1 MRINLEGKLIPYP
14 LDVLFG
20 KLRLVGLSKEDS
32 HEVFLKIK
40 NELFNLDEVPTE
52 SRIFEIMET
61 LLEINHQDSVKKF
74 QTLLKYEQL
83 RRTDAIIPPI
93 ILILAG
99 ASATGKSMLAIRMIE
114 NLSSTRMTSTDT
126 LRQILRDIM
135 SQTMYPELF
144 CHTYQAHQYRL
155 SGDEDLDVIVQGYI
169 AQCELMQPTVV
180 KAIARISDEG
190 ANAIIEGVHIL
201 PGVIAPSFHPGVI
214 EIIINPNLEDH
225 KSMFMTKHSAG
236 ALRTVSSDEATREHE
251 FIAARKIQDYILTE
265 AKRNNVRIVELSD
278 YSNAEDEIC
287 RIVIETIFQ
296 ILREHEI
303 S

>member
-1 MRINLEGKLIPYP
+1 MRINLEGNLIPYP

-40 NELFNLDEVPTE
+40 NELLNLDEVPTE

-83 RRTDAIIPPI
+83 RRTDTNIPPI

-126 LRQILRDIM
+126 IRQILRNVV
-135 SQTMYPELF
+135 SHTMFPELF
-144 CHTYQAHQYRL
+144 CHTYQAHRYRQ
-155 SGDEDLDVIVQGYI
+155 SGPEDLDNVVQGFI
-169 AQCELMQPTVV
+169 AQCELIIPTIV
-180 KAIARISDEG
+180 KAVARISDEG

-201 PGVIAPSFHPGVI
+201 PGVIAPSFNPGVI
-214 EIIINPNLEDH
+214 EIVINPSVDDH

-236 ALRTVSSDEATREHE
+236 ALRTVSSDEVTREFE
-251 FIAARKIQDYILTE
+251 YIAARKIQDYILQQ
-265 AKRNNVRIVELSD
+265 ARQNNVRIIELSD
-278 YSNAEDEIC
+278 YDKAEMDIC
-287 RIVIETIFQ
+287 NVVIETIFQ
-296 ILREHEI
+296 ILKQHDT